1 MILLFWYTCVLF
13 NFNFIEQ
20 ECCHP
25 KCIKLSIETTIDHTW
40 EVPEEKAR
48 ILKRGGRVKQAYP
61 NVGPYRV
68 YHKTEDHPGLAM
80 TRSIGDHEARSLGV
94 IPTPDIYKYSL
105 KRKHSVLIIASDGIF
120 EVLSNK
126 EIADLVWKFRDKP
139 GDMVAQNINKE
150 AYSKWKLRD
159 SSIDDCT
166 CVVVFLN
173 PLEED

>member
-1 MILLFWYTCVLF
+1 
-13 NFNFIEQ
+13 
-20 ECCHP
+20 
-25 KCIKLSIETTIDHTW
+25 
-40 EVPEEKAR
+40 
-48 ILKRGGRVKQAYP
+48 
-61 NVGPYRV
+61 
-68 YHKTEDHPGLAM
+68 M

-105 KRKHSVLIIASDGIF
+105 KHKHSVLIIASDGVF